1 MGGGPAVNDAEEQL
15 LQDFECREPARMTDV
30 TEAERALETQFPESY
45 RAFLGSAN
53 GGEGPL
59 GQESYLIL
67 WPVEEL
73 SQHNKGYKPDEQYA
87 ADLVFIG
94 TDGGNEVF
102 AFRPADGA
110 FVSAPLIGMAPEE
123 VQVRGTSFQEFLESF
138 K

>member
-1 MGGGPAVNDAEEQL
+1 MNEAVAKL
-15 LQDFECREPARMTDV
+15 LHDFECREPARASDV
-30 TEAERALETQFPESY
+30 AEAERAVATQFPESY
-45 RAFLGSAN
+45 RAFLRSAN
-53 GGEGPL
+53 GGAGLIGE
-59 GQESYLIL
+59 ESYLIL
-67 WPVEEL
+67 WPADEL
-73 SQHNKGYKPDEQYA
+73 PGHNEGYKPDADYA

-123 VQVRGTSFQEFLESF
+123 VQVRGASFQEFLESF